1 MSGISTGVGLISG
14 INSADIVDQL
24 MQIEARPRQLVE
36 QRVEVLTAQKTA
48 YLDVNARL
56 LALKMSAGS
65 FLDSSVFGAR
75 SATSSNP
82 SVMAATASTTA
93 SPGSYNLTVNRLVS
107 SHQMISRGFGDAD
120 TTTVGAG
127 TLTFESAQGKLT
139 RDIELSQLNGLSG
152 IDRGRIRITDRSG
165 ASADVDL
172 TQVVT
177 LDDVLEAINNA
188 SGINVT
194 ASAQGDGL
202 KIVDNTGQTASNLI
216 VTNLGSNQTAT
227 SLGIIGNSGGTDQ
240 ITGTQINTLSNDYR
254 LSLLNDGGGVRTAS
268 GNDLSITGHD
278 GVNFEVDLTDASR
291 ISDVISAINDAAGAA
306 GSTVSAAIG
315 DDGVSLKL
323 ADSTPFSGTDFTV
336 SAVGGSK
343 AATDLGLIEND
354 TDHDGQIDGRR
365 VIATIGS
372 VLLKSLNGGTGI
384 SAGSIQITDRSGASD
399 TVDLSGARTVSEVV
413 DLINGSAAGVAASV
427 NQAGNGLQI
436 TDTSGGG
443 GDLVIADVG
452 PQTTATDL
460 NIAGTFDT
468 TTTADSGSL
477 QLAYVTSAT
486 DLDDFNN
493 GQGVT
498 RGSFYIT
505 DSNGVRA
512 TIDLT
517 QGNEKTIQDVID
529 EINSRPTD
537 VVASINSNGDGILLT
552 DTGGGAL
559 AMQVTEAGSTTAAD
573 LNLLGTASGTA
584 GDNYIDGSLERTVTI
599 EADDT
604 LEDVIDAI
612 NSASVGVS
620 ATMINDGTLGSP
632 YRISLTSENTG
643 RRGEVMLDDG
653 GLDLRAET
661 LVEASDAVVFF
672 GSSDPAEAV
681 VLTSATNSLT
691 DTIEGV
697 TIDLTG
703 TSTESVQL
711 SIARDNEAIVEAVKG
726 FVEKFNAVLKRID
739 ELDSYNSDTEERG
752 LLLGDNTLAA
762 TSRSLYN
769 IVTQKYGDVDGQY
782 QYLSQVGLTIG
793 NGARLQFDESSFR
806 EALAAEPNDV
816 AKLFTLETTE
826 TNQDEQISENVTI
839 PGSGTTTTAA
849 GVGASIEQLLEGL
862 TDSIDGR
869 YTLQTNNVDTQIK
882 LANDRIEQLNELL
895 DAKRSRLEA
904 QFAAMETALAQ
915 LQAQQSSLGSLAAMA
930 SQPVG

>member
-14 INSADIVDQL
+14 INSADIIDQL

-48 YLDVNARL
+48 FMDVNARL

-65 FLDSSVFGAR
+65 FLDSSAFGAR

-82 SVMAATASTTA
+82 SVMTATASTTA

-120 TTTVGAG
+120 TTTLGPG

-139 RDIELSQLNGLSG
+139 RSVELSQLNGLSG
-152 IDRGRIRITDRSG
+152 IERGRIRITDRSG

-172 TQVVT
+172 TQAVT
-177 LDDVLEAINNA
+177 LDDVLDAINNA

-194 ASAQGDGL
+194 ASVAGDSL
-202 KIVDNTGQTASNLI
+202 KIVDNTGQTSSNLI
-216 VTNLGSNQTAT
+216 VANLGTKQTAT
-227 SLGIIGNSGGTDQ
+227 SLGIVGNSSGTDELV
-240 ITGTQINTLSNDYR
+240 GTQINALSNDYR

-278 GVNFEVDLTDASR
+278 GVTFEVDVSDSTR
-291 ISDVISAINDAAGAA
+291 ISDVITAINDAAGAA
-306 GSTVSAAIG
+306 GSTVTAAIG
-315 DDGVSLKL
+315 DDGVGFKL
-323 ADSTPFSGTDFTV
+323 VDSTAYSGTDFTV
-336 SAVGGSK
+336 SAGGAST
-343 AATDLGLIEND
+343 AAADLGLTVND
-354 TDHDGQIDGRR
+354 TDHDGRINGQR
-365 VIATIGS
+365 VLATMGS
-372 VLLKSLNGGTGI
+372 VLLKSLNGGAGI

-399 TVDLSGARTVSEVV
+399 TIDLSGATTISEVV
-413 DLINGSAAGVAASV
+413 ELINASAAGVEASV
-427 NQAGNGLQI
+427 NDAGNGLQI
-436 TDTSGGG
+436 SDTSGGS

-452 PQTTATDL
+452 PETTATDL

-468 TTTADSGSL
+468 TTAADSGSL
-477 QLAYVTSAT
+477 QVAYVTSAT
-486 DLDDFNN
+486 ALDDFNN
-493 GQGVT
+493 GQGVA

-512 TIDLT
+512 TIDLS
-517 QGNEKTIQDVID
+517 QGNETTIQHVID

-537 VVASINSNGDGILLT
+537 VVASINSKGDGILLT

-559 AMQVTEAGSTTAAD
+559 AMQVTEAGSTTASD

-584 GDNYIDGSLERTVTI
+584 GDNYIDGSLERTVSI

-620 ATMINDGTLGSP
+620 ATLINDGTLGSP

-643 RRGEVMLDDG
+643 RRGEVLLDDG
-653 GLDLRAET
+653 GLNLGAQTVVD
-661 LVEASDAVVFF
+661 ASDAVVFF

-681 VLTSATNSLT
+681 VLTSDTNSLS

-703 TSTESVQL
+703 TSSESVQL
-711 SIARDNEAIVEAVKG
+711 SIARDNEAIVKAVKG

-739 ELDSYNSDTEERG
+739 ELDSYNVDTEERG

-762 TSRSLYN
+762 TARSLYN
-769 IVTQKYGDVDGQY
+769 TITQKYEDVDGQY

-793 NGARLQFDESSFR
+793 NGARLQFDESTFR
-806 EALAAEPNDV
+806 EALAARPDDV

-839 PGSGTTTTAA
+839 PGSGTTVTAA
-849 GVGASIEQLLEGL
+849 GLGASVEQLLEGL
-862 TDSIDGR
+862 TDNIDGR
-869 YTLQTNNVDTQIK
+869 YTLKANNIDTQIK
-882 LANDRIEQLNELL
+882 LANSRIDQLNDLL
-895 DAKRSRLEA
+895 DAKRARLEA
-904 QFAAMETALAQ
+904 QFTAMETALAQ
-915 LQAQQSSLGSLAAMA
+915 LQAQQSSLGSLASIANQSA
-930 SQPVG
+930 G